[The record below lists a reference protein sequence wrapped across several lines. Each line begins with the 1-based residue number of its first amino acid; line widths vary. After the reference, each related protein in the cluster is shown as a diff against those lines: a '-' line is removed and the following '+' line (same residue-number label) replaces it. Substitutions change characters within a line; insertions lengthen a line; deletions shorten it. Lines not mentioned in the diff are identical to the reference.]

1 MSLRERL
8 RHLRSQR
15 GVSLVEQVMAAFF
28 IGFLVLV
35 WVNSIRATTKGTLM
49 SKNNL
54 RAQNLGLSKLEDV
67 KNAALQ
73 ATYGRT
79 WDSVT
84 KSATVTAYQTPQV
97 ARIENKAFT
106 WRVLTDFAALS
117 NTADATPVVQTT
129 TSQTLWMRA
138 EVSWMDI
145 SGPKVLTMTGYAT
158 DVR

>member
-1 MSLRERL
+1 MRVLRGRE
-8 RHLRSQR
+8 SER

-54 RAQNLGLSKLEDV
+54 RAQNLALSKLEDV

-79 WDSVT
+79 WSSVT
-84 KSATVTAYQTPQV
+84 QSATVTAYQVTQV

-106 WRVLTDFAALS
+106 WRVLTDFS
-117 NTADATPVVQTT
+117 VISSTADAMPVAVSYP
-129 TSQTLWMRA
+129 SQSLWMRA
-138 EVSWMDI
+138 EVTWMDI
-145 SGPKVLTMTGYAT
+145 TGPKSLTMTGYAT
-158 DVR
+158 DVRQ